1 MAKTIDEQ
9 LLPVIQDN
17 NLEVTYD
24 KEQNAYVLSQYDEF
38 LSTLDRIDEQ
48 VNNYVYQPDDR
59 QSVKK
64 LKAQINKFS
73 ASFKGESKEIQAQL
87 FDTFKAQEKEITS
100 RLNDIVSRISKGID
114 EEDKRY
120 KREKLAS
127 FEEAFD
133 EAKSHYI
140 DLEES
145 ALEYDDVGNS
155 KWLNRSYSENKAIN
169 EMNDR
174 MKTLDSLMNSSEEY
188 EFDLLTAL
196 RCLYNV
202 DWDGL
207 AALTELKSAY
217 ADKLRKQ
224 REAYE
229 AEQQRLAELKEREN
243 NPSTET
249 ENEEEAQPQETV
261 SIEILESD
269 LALVKRILKKR
280 DVYFKILD

>member
-1 MAKTIDEQ
+1 MTKTIDEQ

-48 VNNYVYQPDDR
+48 VNNYVYQPGDR

-229 AEQQRLAELKEREN
+229 AEQQRLAELKEKEN
-243 NPSTET
+243 NPV
-249 ENEEEAQPQETV
+249 EEVEDEPQATV
-261 SIEILESD
+261 AIEILEED
-269 LALVKRILKKR
+269 LQVVKRILKKR
-280 DVYFKILD
+280 DIYYKIKE

>member
-1 MAKTIDEQ
+1 MTKTIDEQ

-229 AEQQRLAELKEREN
+229 AEQQRLAELKEKEN
-243 NPSTET
+243 NPV
-249 ENEEEAQPQETV
+249 EEVEDEPQATV
-261 SIEILESD
+261 AIEILEED
-269 LALVKRILKKR
+269 LQVVKRILKKR
-280 DVYFKILD
+280 DIYYKIKE

>member
-1 MAKTIDEQ
+1 MTKTIDEQ

-229 AEQQRLAELKEREN
+229 AEQQRLAELKEKEN
-243 NPSTET
+243 NPV
-249 ENEEEAQPQETV
+249 EEVEDEPQATV
-261 SIEILESD
+261 VIEILEED
-269 LALVKRILKKR
+269 LQVVKRILKKR
-280 DVYFKILD
+280 DIYYKIKE